1 MVIVRPAMVS
11 EVHSAVDIWRAA
23 HGAGGLPSHPQRL
36 TQWAHEPGAVMF
48 VADDGNTL
56 VGMALSL
63 PGRADDGAGA
73 QIQGLRHLTG
83 LSVLPDRWGRGIGGQ
98 LLDTVL
104 TEASQQGSVRVT
116 LWTHATNLMAHR
128 LFEARGFRRTGRVR
142 SDELGAILV
151 HCQLTLS
158 GNP

>member
-1 MVIVRPAMVS
+1 
-11 EVHSAVDIWRAA
+11 
-23 HGAGGLPSHPQRL
+23 
-36 TQWAHEPGAVMF
+36 MF

-116 LWTHATNLMAHR
+116 LWTHATNLMRIDSSKPAGSAVPDGSGR
-128 LFEARGFRRTGRVR
+128 MNSGPSWSIVNSPCPVTPKPDQTQVGYSADRTRTMHTPRSASCITRPGR
-142 SDELGAILV
+142 
-151 HCQLTLS
+151 
-158 GNP
+158 